1 MDEFENKNNMK
12 LSLNFKNAWFG
23 VSTDQDNKSLQNLI
37 PN

>member
-12 LSLNFKNAWFG
+12 LSLNFENAWFG